1 VVFQRRD
8 DRSPVDDAPLAS
20 FGKGVAT
27 FEDVRAWAG
36 LHNDE
41 NVEYPPLVWIGAPH
55 VLRDARMSHD
65 GGTIDGLA
73 LRTVDKLP
81 LNRSYF
87 DQRSVAYFA
96 GGRSP
101 CAARATAM
109 RSSFARCGPTTS
121 RCRTARRRARWTRHP
136 LLPCGR

>member
-1 VVFQRRD
+1 MTSPLMQHEIGLFRASTFRVATGASAGERTLRQARWYFNGETIAV
-8 DRSPVDDAPLAS
+8 PVDDAPLAS

-55 VLRDARMSHD
+55 VRRDARMSHD

-81 LNRSYF
+81 LNRSY
-87 DQRSVAYFA
+87 
-96 GGRSP
+96 
-101 CAARATAM
+101 
-109 RSSFARCGPTTS
+109 
-121 RCRTARRRARWTRHP
+121 
-136 LLPCGR
+136 